1 MEKAYSELYVVLEA
15 KKREKDL
22 YQLAWQVDQARKG
35 VQQILG
41 LTKMEM
47 C

>member
-1 MEKAYSELYVVLEA
+1 MEKAQSELYVELEA

-22 YQLAWQVDQARKG
+22 YQARKG

>member
-1 MEKAYSELYVVLEA
+1 MEKAQSELYVELEA

-22 YQLAWQVDQARKG
+22 YQARKG
-35 VQQILG
+35 VQHILG
-41 LTKMEM
+41 STKMEM